1 MNFNN
6 KFDIYLLRKPF
17 FSFAVER
24 GFFIDIKL
32 LDCYNMNEYSFKEM
46 VIMPQNNKDKIRS
59 AAVEVISK
67 SGFFNT
73 RMQDIADEAGLAVGT
88 IYNYFSSKDEVL
100 SYIFESEMK
109 RRMEM
114 MADLKEKKLA
124 SREFLK
130 QFLNRHFS
138 ALTENPSLGRVLVRE
153 KDFSRGENNGEI
165 KEHMNS
171 MIKMLEK
178 IFERGIKKGEI
189 KDINTHLMAVY
200 FFGSM
205 QGIIEY
211 SLTEPEIKMLEQAP
225 EFIVERIDDIFI

>member
-1 MNFNN
+1 
-6 KFDIYLLRKPF
+6 
-17 FSFAVER
+17 
-24 GFFIDIKL
+24 
-32 LDCYNMNEYSFKEM
+32 MNEYSFKEM
-46 VIMPQNNKDKIRS
+46 VIVAQETKDRICS

-109 RRMEM
+109 KRMEFM
-114 MADLKEKKLA
+114 SELKEQDLSIKEFLSK
-124 SREFLK
+124 FLK
-130 QFLNRHFS
+130 QHFS
-138 ALTENPSLGRVLVRE
+138 VLIKNPHLGRVLVRE
-153 KDFSRGENNGEI
+153 KDFSKGEKSGEI
-165 KEHMNS
+165 KKHMNS
-171 MIKMLEK
+171 MIKMLERL
-178 IFERGIKKGEI
+178 FETGIKRGEI
-189 KDINTHLMAVY
+189 KEIDTHLMAVY

-211 SLTEPEIKMLEQAP
+211 SLTEPEIEMLKQGP